1 MISVIHP
8 SYPLTDP
15 SGIYLSRISQILK
28 LKTGLDMIKKSMTRQ
43 IHTEGRTRRRMREE
57 EPNKPGR

>member
-8 SYPLTDP
+8 SYPLADP
-15 SGIYLSRISQILK
+15 AGIYLSRISQILK
-28 LKTGLDMIKKSMTRQ
+28 LKTGLDMIKKSMTPQ
-43 IHTEGRTRRRMREE
+43 IHTEGRTRRMREE